1 MRVESVGSA
10 AGSSARDVGMEIWRM
25 TMIQKINTEMQ
36 QRISGREPER
46 LTPRRVEP
54 AVKIE
59 ISDEVRRLQVK

>member
-10 AGSSARDVGMEIWRM
+10 DGSTARQIGLEIWRTSM
-25 TMIQKINTEMQ
+25 SQKVSREVE

-46 LTPRRVEP
+46 LEPRRVEP

-59 ISDEVRRLQVK
+59 ISDRALQLTN